1 MIEIEETLEAL
12 RDEITTAISR
22 DGVVVLPPMDVHD
35 TLRLTRLLSAPV
47 VTTVLDP
54 WYNKGVGGVRDDYVP
69 YVVGILDAAKTVSKH
84 IFLWGFPE
92 IVAPFIERVPPP
104 LALVS
109 WLTWAFRNNPSVI
122 RGWRSAQM
130 TCLHLSNPGA
140 KLYVEHF
147 LNEVQLAKLKEGK
160 LRYMPG
166 PPSVIE
172 ESLLVGFVG
181 QKEQTG
187 HPSQKPLKVIEPLV
201 KMTTREGDLVL
212 DPMSGSGTTAEA
224 ARRLGRQAIICD
236 HSEEFTKI
244 AEKRLGVRRIKL
256 PDDLFV
262 SLNGFESC
270 LPSAWH
276 VPQRS
281 VRYPSADSNG
291 DVTKSHQMAF
301 LERHD
306 NRGDVPANAKMRLRQ
321 KSKTERGRPHK
332 RVGS

>member
-1 MIEIEETLEAL
+1 MITAHETLEEV
-12 RDEITTAISR
+12 RDAMTTALSR
-22 DGVVVLPPMDVHD
+22 DGLVILPPADVHQ
-35 TLRLTRLLSAPV
+35 TFRLIKLLSAPV

-69 YVVGILDAAKTVSKH
+69 YVVGILDGAKAVSKH

-92 IVAPFIERVPPP
+92 IIAPFVERIPTP
-104 LALVS
+104 LTLVS

-130 TCLHLSNPGA
+130 TCLHLSHPGA

-187 HPSQKPLKVIEPLV
+187 HPSQKPVKVIEPLV
-201 KMTTREGDLVL
+201 KMTTKEGDLVL

-236 HSEEFTKI
+236 HSEEYTQI

-256 PDDLFV
+256 PRAFRESLDGYEPLSPDWQTSRPV
-262 SLNGFESC
+262 VHYPAGNLNGD
-270 LPSAWH
+270 A
-276 VPQRS
+276 
-281 VRYPSADSNG
+281 AD
-291 DVTKSHQMAF
+291 TEQMAF
-301 LERHD
+301 FERHETGG
-306 NRGDVPANAKMRLRQ
+306 N
-321 KSKTERGRPHK
+321 
-332 RVGS
+332 GSRNSRKQAPRRKPRSSATITG

>member
-1 MIEIEETLEAL
+1 MMTTHETLERV
-12 RDEITTAISR
+12 RDEITTGLSR
-22 DGVVVLPPMDVHD
+22 DGVVVLPPMDAQD
-35 TLRLTRLLSAPV
+35 TFRLIGLLSAPI

-69 YVVGILDAAKTVSKH
+69 YVVGILDGAKAVSKH

-92 IVAPFIERVPPP
+92 IIAPFVERIPSP
-104 LALVS
+104 LTLVS

-172 ESLLVGFVG
+172 EALLVGFVG
-181 QKEQTG
+181 KKEQTG
-187 HPSQKPLKVIEPLV
+187 HPSQKPVKVIEPLL
-201 KMTTREGDLVL
+201 KMTTKEGDLVL

-224 ARRLGRQAIICD
+224 ARRLGRQAIVCD
-236 HSEEFTKI
+236 HSDEYTAI
-244 AEKRLGVRRIKL
+244 AEKRLGVGRIKL
-256 PDDLFV
+256 PRDLCAA
-262 SLNGFESC
+262 LNGCEQALSSNWQT
-270 LPSAWH
+270 LRQ
-276 VPQRS
+276 VVRS
-281 VRYPSADSNG
+281 PMGNSNG
-291 DVTKSHQMAF
+291 DADNKHQMAF
-301 LERHD
+301 FERND
-306 NRGDVPANAKMRLRQ
+306 KGSTGSNA
-321 KSKTERGRPHK
+321 GRK
-332 RVGS
+332 RVVQRRAAPRG

>member
-1 MIEIEETLEAL
+1 MITTHETLTHEAL
-12 RDEITTAISR
+12 ESVRDEIAAALSR

-35 TLRLTRLLSAPV
+35 TFRLIRPLSAPV

-54 WYNKGVGGVRDDYVP
+54 WYNKGVGGVRADYVP
-69 YVVGILDAAKTVSKH
+69 YVVGILDAVKAVSRH

-92 IVAPFIERVPPP
+92 IIAPFVERIPPP

-130 TCLHLSNPGA
+130 TCLHLSHPGA

-181 QKEQTG
+181 RKEQTG
-187 HPSQKPLKVIEPLV
+187 HPSQKPVKVIEPLL
-201 KMTTREGDLVL
+201 KMTTQEGDLVL

-224 ARRLGRQAIICD
+224 ARRLGRLAIICD
-236 HSEEFTKI
+236 HSEEFTQI
-244 AEKRLGVRRIKL
+244 AENRLGIRRIKL
-256 PDDLFV
+256 PRGLCA
-262 SLNGFESC
+262 SLKGCEPP
-270 LPSAWH
+270 LQSAWRTSRE
-276 VPQRS
+276 P
-281 VRYPSADSNG
+281 VRYPIGGSNP
-291 DVTKSHQMAF
+291 DAANTHQMAF
-301 LERHD
+301 FERHD
-306 NRGDVPANAKMRLRQ
+306 DGGNGSHRVDKQLRRLPR
-321 KSKTERGRPHK
+321 
-332 RVGS
+332 